1 MSPEHLILLE
11 SGARVTSALLLGVF
25 VVVAVRAVLRNVDS
39 RRGETQEELDRL
51 RDVVQDLGWRVDRLH
66 DRQAERLRTLEQRLD
81 FTEQLLGRPAA
92 SLEARH

>member
-11 SGARVTSALLLGVF
+11 SGARVSSALILGVF
-25 VVVAVRAVLRNVDS
+25 LVVAVRTVLQSVDR
-39 RRGETQEELDRL
+39 RRGKTREELDRL

-66 DRQAERLRTLEQRLD
+66 ERQAERLSSLEQRLD
-81 FTEQLLGRPAA
+81 FTEQLLGRPSA

>member
-81 FTEQLLGRPAA
+81 FTEQLIGRPVA
-92 SLEARH
+92 SLVARH